1 MSNSSAI
8 TSKRVSK
15 RRKVSKACV
24 NCRRRKIK
32 CTGTQP
38 CSNCL
43 AYKCHCEY
51 VGRPKQSPEPILDNN
66 NPIPNSNDPSKD
78 NDSPSDRVASV
89 PKPSVPSL
97 LTNNSE
103 NGMQYNTLS
112 EIVPKEQQP
121 NPAYNIGTAITP
133 IVATTNTITTAGSSS
148 VNTNTNTDSR
158 DSALRSSLG
167 SPLFTQPSQQ
177 QTNEN
182 ITRETSESS
191 LADENID
198 SSLFMKKKRKYK
210 KHPKPLDI
218 NEPLFKDNGLYD
230 GALEEQDEYKSLVTA
245 INQLESISKPNE
257 VMKDIIKETR
267 GKLNDLIRNWK
278 PIINFKKLKNF
289 KDSKSIETKLMTNKY
304 RNMIYLGR
312 FASLNT
318 IENSPCKN
326 KSLPPADSTNSQ
338 PDEKYTPNTSKPI
351 PSFSSQQSFLAQLPL
366 VDELFGLYSPVDA
379 LSLRGVG
386 SLVQK
391 YATVKNVDAQ
401 AKMKATVYI
410 LLRFFDMCC
419 LHLNEG
425 VVSIANPLENYIE
438 RKEGVSIESF
448 ANRSN
453 KDLVMMIINKFPQP
467 FTEEVTNVSNQ
478 DLLKLTDQ
486 NLDMFRT
493 LLKMYESHRIG
504 LEQMAMNLTHKNYHP
519 TPESMKQNLD
529 PIVKYFELQDLLLTL
544 CYTYYNATLY
554 HLDEYNSLDY
564 LELLLIFL
572 DHQLWIDQDF
582 GYEKVLVVALDC
594 ANKSGLNRW
603 EYYVNIDE
611 TLAERR
617 RVAWWRL
624 YEHEKMFSIK
634 RGFLSGINDDKVNCL
649 LPEPMRRVGFV
660 DHADF
665 LNRILTHEYDP
676 KIFEDMSIED
686 LKFYGRCGLA
696 QILSDLYINVMF
708 NEKYTSIKNV
718 ALPQSVREEY
728 LDEIYEYCELTKLRM
743 ARIKEQIPRLFKY
756 SDTSK
761 PDENLVPDDERFEA
775 NEFVIWYTLYRAF
788 NLKSC
793 STLSCRLMNQPKTER
808 TKNKLLQY
816 HEEIH
821 LIFVENTRLLLGM
834 ETSYE
839 MWRTFQLYCFTFMT
853 ACFNTND
860 RYSFI
865 DDDDIVNS
873 LKLFSHVLIL
883 SQTFDSVFNEE
894 NNIRE
899 SQSIKEFGR
908 SFSMTT
914 ILIRILIINYMVKN
928 NITSIELKELLKKK
942 LISMNE
948 SIDLVQLV
956 DIFLD
961 HKSYAFNFVLSP
973 VQESG
978 FHLNV
983 QQIMESTYG
992 HNTATSFTASANNI
1006 TTGCYKSQATL
1017 LRNSINDNS
1026 TIPQGNGEGKTQS
1039 PGVYPAFVLHDSDGN
1054 KVSIRNSSS
1063 SLASMQHC
1071 KSRDGHS
1078 PSSLSSTSTT
1088 SSSAITMNVPLHNGR
1103 SNAAAPAVMNGNGNV
1118 PAPPTV
1124 NNHLLSQDT
1133 NDNTRNNGVMMA
1145 PQPNDAYMNGVEN
1158 PHSNNNNNN
1167 NNNKVKMPF
1176 PPPLLVQS
1184 PMPIIMEDT
1193 IHGNNAAPPVI
1204 NNTAYNFG
1212 TLEEFVNNTD
1222 LNDLYNSLWNDK
1234 PVDMM

>member
-1 MSNSSAI
+1 MSNSSTI
-8 TSKRVSK
+8 PSKKVAK
-15 RRKVSKACV
+15 RRKVSRACV

-43 AYKCHCEY
+43 TYKCHCEY
-51 VGRPKQSPEPILDNN
+51 IARPKQSPEQILNINTPI
-66 NPIPNSNDPSKD
+66 SSANDHTND
-78 NDSPSDRVASV
+78 NDSDSDRAISV
-89 PKPSVPSL
+89 PKACISSL
-97 LTNNSE
+97 TTNNAHVA
-103 NGMQYNTLS
+103 MQYNTLTES
-112 EIVPKEQQP
+112 VPKQQQP
-121 NPAYNIGTAITP
+121 NPAYVVGASTTP
-133 IVATTNTITTAGSSS
+133 IDSTTS
-148 VNTNTNTDSR
+148 NTNINPDTNTDRR
-158 DSALRSSLG
+158 DSPLTNSLD
-167 SPLFTQPSQQ
+167 SPLLIEESQQ
-177 QTNEN
+177 QGET
-182 ITRETSESS
+182 ITRETSQSPVVDDNVDTS
-191 LADENID
+191 H
-198 SSLFMKKKRKYK
+198 FMKKKRKYE

-230 GALEEQDEYKSLVTA
+230 DALEDQDEYKSLVHA
-245 INQLESISKPNE
+245 INQLESIPKPNL
-257 VMKDIIKETR
+257 VMIDIIKETR
-267 GKLNDLIRNWK
+267 RKLNDLIRNWK

-289 KDSKSIETKLMTNKY
+289 KDGKSIETKLMKNKY

-318 IENSPCKN
+318 IENSSG
-326 KSLPPADSTNSQ
+326 KSKLPADASNSQ
-338 PDEKYTPNTSKPI
+338 SDNKRNSNTSKPT
-351 PSFSSQQSFLAQLPL
+351 STFSPQQSFLAQLPL

-391 YATVKNVDAQ
+391 YATVKNIEAQ
-401 AKMKATVYI
+401 AKMKATVYM

-425 VVSIANPLENYIE
+425 VVSIANPLENFIE
-438 RKEGVSIESF
+438 RKEGLSIESF

-453 KDLVMMIINKFPQP
+453 KDLVIMIISKFPQP

-478 DLLKLTDQ
+478 DLLKLVDQ

-493 LLKMYESHRIG
+493 LLKMYDLHRIG
-504 LEQMAMNLTHKNYHP
+504 LEQMAMRLTYKNHH
-519 TPESMKQNLD
+519 TSPESMKQNLD
-529 PIVKYFELQDLLLTL
+529 PIIKYFHLQDLLLTL

-564 LELLLIFL
+564 LELLLSFL

-624 YEHEKMFSIK
+624 YEHEKMFAVK

-660 DHADF
+660 DREDF
-665 LNRILTHEYDP
+665 LKRVLIHKYDP
-676 KIFEDMSIED
+676 KIFQDMSIND

-696 QILSDLYINVMF
+696 LILSDLYINVMF
-708 NEKYTSIKNV
+708 NEKYTSIKSV
-718 ALPQSVREEY
+718 ALPQSIREEY

-743 ARIKEQIPRLFKY
+743 ARLKEQTSRLFEY
-756 SDTSK
+756 AETSK
-761 PDENLVPDDERFEA
+761 TNDTFIPGSEKFEA
-775 NEFVIWYTLYRAF
+775 NEYVILYTLYRAF

-793 STLSCRLMNQPKTER
+793 STLSCRLMNQPKTEK
-808 TKNKLLQY
+808 TKIKLKQY
-816 HEEIH
+816 HKEIH
-821 LIFVENTRLLLGM
+821 SIFTENTRLLLSM

-860 RYSFI
+860 KYSYI
-865 DDDDIVNS
+865 TDDDIIYS

-883 SQTFDSVFNEE
+883 SQTFDSVFNGDDS
-894 NNIRE
+894 IRE
-899 SQSIKEFGR
+899 SQSLKEFGR

-914 ILIRILIINYMVKN
+914 ILIRVLIINYMVKYDLN
-928 NITSIELKELLKKK
+928 SIELKELLTKK
-942 LISMNE
+942 LVSMNE
-948 SIDLVQLV
+948 SLDIVQLV

-992 HNTATSFTASANNI
+992 HNTSAAAAAAAGSNNMSS
-1006 TTGCYKSQATL
+1006 GCYKSQATFL
-1017 LRNSINDNS
+1017 KNSINNTDGS
-1026 TIPQGNGEGKTQS
+1026 MQQGNVEGKTES

-1063 SLASMQHC
+1063 SLSSMQHC
-1071 KSRDGHS
+1071 KTRDGHS
-1078 PSSLSSTSTT
+1078 PSSLCSTSTT
-1088 SSSAITMNVPLHNGR
+1088 SSSAMTMTAPTRSGR
-1103 SNAAAPAVMNGNGNV
+1103 AVGNA
-1118 PAPPTV
+1118 
-1124 NNHLLSQDT
+1124 DT
-1133 NDNTRNNGVMMA
+1133 NMQANNSHLASQGNNSNGVMIPRGQDNVYTNA
-1145 PQPNDAYMNGVEN
+1145 ADNSSKTKIPL
-1158 PHSNNNNNN
+1158 
-1167 NNNKVKMPF
+1167 

-1193 IHGNNAAPPVI
+1193 LHANVAPVI